1 MRSVY
6 PPLFYKSCN
15 TVRPICQP
23 HNKRN
28 VRTSHP
34 QVSDYTVYNL
44 LPFFIDVS
52 VALANKY
59 RLSNLQTFTNERGT
73 EKSKF
78 FSRIEKVPLSFK
90 KA

>member
-28 VRTSHP
+28 VRTSHS

-52 VALANKY
+52 VADINKY
-59 RLSNLQTFTNERGT
+59 RLSNLQTFTNEQGT

-78 FSRIEKVPLSFK
+78 FSHIEKVP
-90 KA
+90 

>member
-1 MRSVY
+1 MIPWQSVGFWY
-6 PPLFYKSCN
+6 LTPP
-15 TVRPICQP
+15 
-23 HNKRN
+23 N
-28 VRTSHP
+28 VLHVPVSIDTSHSVKHHTSHP

-78 FSRIEKVPLSFK
+78 FSHIEKAP
-90 KA
+90 